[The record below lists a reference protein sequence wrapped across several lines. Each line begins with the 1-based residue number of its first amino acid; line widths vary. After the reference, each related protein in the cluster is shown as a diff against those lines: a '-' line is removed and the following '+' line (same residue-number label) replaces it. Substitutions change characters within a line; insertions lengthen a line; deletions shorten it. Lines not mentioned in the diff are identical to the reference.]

1 MCGLLFVKDLRVPLE
16 RFDIAV
22 DSMSHRGPD
31 ARGVSVQDFSGHRLL
46 LGHRRLKILDL
57 DPRSDQPFTTPDG
70 RHSIVFNGEIYNYR
84 ELAERHSVALRTTSD
99 TELLLLLYLKLG
111 AKLLA
116 ELNGMFAFVITDN
129 ATGSYF
135 AARDRLGIKPL
146 YVFRRGE
153 SVIFS
158 SEVRPILELTGA
170 AHIDPFGVRQYRKLR
185 TFFNGRTFYSH
196 IRMFPSGAFE
206 RDGKLERYWQLPE
219 TRQTPPEDEELR
231 HLLRS
236 AVAYRCISDVPVGSY
251 LSGGLDSTI
260 VAALAEKP
268 DTWAVGTTGSNEFRY
283 ARLAADQIGSSH
295 HEVLFDEAEFLDVC
309 RMLVRERMEPLSV
322 PNEVPLYF
330 MTRQVKK
337 RNTVVLS
344 GEGADEAFFGYD
356 RIFRW
361 AAAAE
366 YFDLQEFDRLY
377 SYGSNSDTEVL
388 EDALAPFQHLTR
400 PLAIVAA
407 FFQIAHLHGL
417 LRRLDNS
424 TMRCGVEAR
433 VPFVDHRIV
442 ERLAGT
448 GIGYRM
454 QDGIVKAP
462 LKRVFADLVPP
473 AIINREKVGFPV
485 DLASI
490 FGMPPQ
496 AAMDRWL
503 EFNLECLGA
512 Q

>member
-1 MCGLLFVKDLRVPLE
+1 MCGLLFVKNFPVPVE
-16 RFDIAV
+16 RFEQAV

-31 ARGVSVQDFSGHRLL
+31 ARGTSVQETPDYNLL

-57 DPRSDQPFTTPDG
+57 DPRSDQPFITPDG
-70 RHSIVFNGEIYNYR
+70 RHSIIFNGEIYNYR
-84 ELAERHSVALRTTSD
+84 ELARRHAVALTTTSD

-111 AKLLA
+111 TQMLTQ
-116 ELNGMFAFVITDN
+116 LNGMFAFVITDN
-129 ATGSYF
+129 RTGSYF

-146 YVFRRGE
+146 YAFRRGE

-158 SEVRPILELTGA
+158 SEVRPILEITGA
-170 AHIDPFGVRQYRKLR
+170 TEIDLFGLRQYRKLR
-185 TFFNGRTFYSH
+185 TFFNGRTLYNK
-196 IRMFPSGAFE
+196 IEMFPAGAYE
-206 RDGKLERYWQLPE
+206 LNGRLERYWRLPE
-219 TRQTPPEDEELR
+219 TEQAPPHDEEVR
-231 HLLRS
+231 DLLKS

-268 DTWAVGTTGSNEFRY
+268 DTWAVGSAMSNEFEY
-283 ARLAADQIGSSH
+283 ARLAADKIGSRH
-295 HEVLFDEAEFLDVC
+295 HEVVFDEAGFLDVC

-322 PNEVPLYF
+322 PNEVPLYL
-330 MTRQVKK
+330 MTRQVKE

-361 AAAAE
+361 AAAAKT
-366 YFDLQEFDRLY
+366 FDLREFDRLY
-377 SYGSNSDTEVL
+377 SYGTNPDPEVL
-388 EDALAPFQHLTR
+388 EDALAPFRHLEH
-400 PLAIVAA
+400 PLSIVAA

-442 ERLAGT
+442 ERMAGV
-448 GIGYRM
+448 GVGYRM
-454 QDGIVKAP
+454 RDGIVKAP
-462 LKRVFADLVPP
+462 LKRVFAELIPLP
-473 AIINREKVGFPV
+473 IINRKKVGFPV

-490 FGMPPQ
+490 FGVPRQ
-496 AAMDRWL
+496 AAMDSWL
-503 EFNLECLGA
+503 EFNLECLVSR
-512 Q
+512 

>member
-1 MCGLLFVKDLRVPLE
+1 MCGLLFVKNLRVPVG
-16 RFDIAV
+16 RFATAV

-31 ARGVSVQDFSGHRLL
+31 ARGISIHDAPGHNLL

-70 RHSIVFNGEIYNYR
+70 RHSIIFNGEIYNYR
-84 ELAERHSVALRTTSD
+84 ELAERHSVTLRTTSD

-111 AKLLA
+111 TELLA
-116 ELNGMFAFVITDN
+116 QINGMFAFVITDN

-153 SVIFS
+153 AVIFS
-158 SEVRPILELTGA
+158 SEIRPILELTGA
-170 AHIDPFGVRQYRKLR
+170 ADIDPFGVRQYRKLR
-185 TFFNGRTFYSH
+185 AFFNGRTIYSQ
-196 IRMFPSGAFE
+196 IKMFAAGAFE
-206 RDGKLERYWQLPE
+206 RDGKLEHYWQLPE
-219 TRQTPPEDEELR
+219 MQQTPLKDEELR
-231 HLLRS
+231 ELLRS
-236 AVAYRCISDVPVGSY
+236 AVAYRCISDVPVGSF

-268 DTWAVGTTGSNEFRY
+268 DTWAVGSTANNEFEY
-283 ARLAADQIGSSH
+283 ARLAAEKIGSRH
-295 HEVLFDEAEFLDVC
+295 HEVVFEEPEFLDVC
-309 RMLVRERMEPLSV
+309 RMLVRDRMEPLSV
-322 PNEVPLYF
+322 PNEVPLYL
-330 MTRQVKK
+330 MTRQVKE

-361 AAAAE
+361 AATAE
-366 YFDLQEFDRLY
+366 SFDLHEFDRLY
-377 SYGSNSDTEVL
+377 SYGTNPDAEVL
-388 EDALAPFQHLTR
+388 EDALSPFQHLKQ
-400 PLAIVAA
+400 PLSIVAA
-407 FFQIAHLHGL
+407 FFQTAHLHGL

-442 ERLAGT
+442 ERMAGVAA
-448 GIGYRM
+448 GYRM

-462 LKRVFADLVPP
+462 LKRVFADVIPP
-473 AIINREKVGFPV
+473 AIINRKKVGFPV
-485 DLASI
+485 NLASI
-490 FGMPPQ
+490 FGVPSQ

-503 EFNLECLGA
+503 EFNLECLAA

>member
-1 MCGLLFVKDLRVPLE
+1 MCGLLFVKNFPVAIE
-16 RFDIAV
+16 RFERAV

-31 ARGVSVQDFSGHRLL
+31 ARGISVQDGPGHSLL

-57 DPRSDQPFTTPDG
+57 DPRSDQPFTTSDG
-70 RHSIVFNGEIYNYR
+70 RHSIIFNGEIYNYR
-84 ELAERHSVALRTTSD
+84 ELAQRHSVALTTTSD

-111 AKLLA
+111 TQMLA
-116 ELNGMFAFVITDN
+116 QLNGMFAFVITDN
-129 ATGSYF
+129 RTGSYF
-135 AARDRLGIKPL
+135 VARDRLSIKPL
-146 YVFRRGE
+146 YAFRRGG
-153 SVIFS
+153 SVLFS
-158 SEVRPILELTGA
+158 SEVRPIVELTGRTEV
-170 AHIDPFGVRQYRKLR
+170 DPFGLRQYRKLR
-185 TFFNGRTFYSH
+185 TFFNGRTLYNE
-196 IRMFPSGAFE
+196 IKMFPAGAFE
-206 RDGKLERYWQLPE
+206 IDGKLERYWQLPE
-219 TRQTPPEDEELR
+219 AEQAPPHDEEVR
-231 HLLRS
+231 DLLKS

-268 DTWAVGTTGSNEFRY
+268 DTWAVGSAGNNEFEY
-283 ARLAADQIGSSH
+283 ARMAADKIGSRH
-295 HEVLFDEAEFLDVC
+295 HEVVFEEAGFLDVC

-322 PNEVPLYF
+322 PNEVALYL
-330 MTRQVKK
+330 MTRQVKE

-366 YFDLQEFDRLY
+366 SFDLREFDRLY
-377 SYGSNSDTEVL
+377 SYGTNPDPEVL
-388 EDALAPFQHLTR
+388 EDALAPFRHLER
-400 PLAIVAA
+400 PLSIVAA

-442 ERLAGT
+442 EKMAGVA
-448 GIGYRM
+448 IDYRM

-473 AIINREKVGFPV
+473 PIINREKVGFPV
-485 DLASI
+485 DLPLI
-490 FGMPPQ
+490 FGVPQ
-496 AAMDRWL
+496 HAAMDRWL
-503 EFNLECLGA
+503 EFNLECLLA
-512 Q
+512 I

>member
-1 MCGLLFVKDLRVPLE
+1 MCGLLFVKNFPVHTE
-16 RFDIAV
+16 RFEYAV
-22 DSMSHRGPD
+22 DAMSHRGPD
-31 ARGVSVQDFSGHRLL
+31 ARGISVLEDPGHKLL

-57 DPRSDQPFTTPDG
+57 DPRSDQPFTSPDG
-70 RHSIVFNGEIYNYR
+70 QHSIIFNGEIYNYR
-84 ELAERHSVALRTTSD
+84 ELAQRHSIPLTTTSD

-111 AKLLA
+111 TRMLA
-116 ELNGMFAFVITDN
+116 QLNGMFAFVITDN
-129 ATGSYF
+129 RTGSYF

-146 YVFRRGE
+146 YVFRRSE

-158 SEVRPILELTGA
+158 SEVRPILEITGSSD
-170 AHIDPFGVRQYRKLR
+170 IDPFGLRQYRKLR
-185 TFFNGRTFYSH
+185 TFFNGRTLYND
-196 IRMFPSGAFE
+196 IKMFPAGSFE
-206 RDGKLERYWQLPE
+206 LDGKLERYWELPDGE
-219 TRQTPPEDEELR
+219 QADPHDEEVR
-231 HLLRS
+231 DLLKS

-268 DTWAVGTTGSNEFRY
+268 DTWAVGSAGNNEFEY
-283 ARLAADQIGSSH
+283 ARLAADKIGSRH
-295 HEVLFDEAEFLDVC
+295 HEVVFEEAGFLDAC

-322 PNEVPLYF
+322 PNEVPLYL
-330 MTRQVKK
+330 MTRQVKE

-366 YFDLQEFDRLY
+366 YFDLREFDRLY
-377 SYGSNSDTEVL
+377 SYGTHPDPEVL
-388 EDALAPFQHLTR
+388 EDVLSPFRHFRR
-400 PLAIVAA
+400 PLSIVAA

-442 ERLAGT
+442 ERMAGV
-448 GIGYRM
+448 GVGYRM

-462 LKRVFADLVPP
+462 LKRAFADLVPSP
-473 AIINREKVGFPV
+473 IINRKKVGFPV

-490 FGMPPQ
+490 FGVPQ
-496 AAMDRWL
+496 EAAMDRWL
-503 EFNLECLGA
+503 EFNLECLA
-512 Q
+512 VQ

>member
-1 MCGLLFVKDLRVPLE
+1 MCGLLLVKDFPVPLE
-16 RFDIAV
+16 RFERAV

-31 ARGVSVQDFSGHRLL
+31 SRGISVQGTGQSLM

-57 DPRSDQPFTTPDG
+57 DPRSDQPFSTPDG
-70 RHSIVFNGEIYNYR
+70 RHSIIFNGEIYNYR
-84 ELAERHSVALRTTSD
+84 ELAKRHSIALTTTSD

-111 AKLLA
+111 KQMLA
-116 ELNGMFAFVITDN
+116 QLNGMFAFVITDN
-129 ATGSYF
+129 RTGSYF

-158 SEVRPILELTGA
+158 SEVRPIIEVTGTTA
-170 AHIDPFGVRQYRKLR
+170 VDPLGLRQYRKLR
-185 TFFNGRTFYSH
+185 TFFNDRTFYNE
-196 IRMFPSGAFE
+196 IKMFPAGAFE
-206 RDGKLERYWQLPE
+206 LDGKLERYWRLPE
-219 TRQTPPEDEELR
+219 TEQPPPHDEEVR
-231 HLLRS
+231 DLLTS

-268 DTWAVGTTGSNEFRY
+268 DTWAVGSAANNEFEY
-283 ARLAADQIGSSH
+283 ARLAADKIGTRH
-295 HEVLFDEAEFLDVC
+295 HEVVFDESGFLDVC

-322 PNEVPLYF
+322 PNEVPLYL
-330 MTRQVKK
+330 MTRRVKE

-366 YFDLQEFDRLY
+366 SFDLREFDRLY
-377 SYGSNSDTEVL
+377 SYGTHSDLEVL
-388 EDALAPFQHLTR
+388 EDALAPFRHLKH
-400 PLAIVAA
+400 PLSIVAA

-442 ERLAGT
+442 ERMAGV
-448 GIGYRM
+448 GVGYRM

-462 LKRVFADLVPP
+462 LKRIFADLVPP
-473 AIINREKVGFPV
+473 AIINRKKVGFPV

-490 FGMPPQ
+490 FGVPKQ

-503 EFNLECLGA
+503 EFNLECLA
-512 Q
+512 VQ